1 MEIIRGVIPCAK
13 KVVIYGPEGIGK
25 STFASKFP
33 DPVFIDTEGSTNSM
47 DVARLPKASSWQMLL
62 DQVDYVRTHP
72 TMCKT
77 LVIDTIDWAESMC
90 IRHICDKHRKSG
102 IEDFG
107 YGNGYVYVKEELG
120 KFLNQLTEVVEADVN
135 VVLTAHAQIRKFEQ
149 PDELGAYDRW
159 ELKLGKKTASQTSPL
174 IKEWADM
181 LLFANYKTFSI
192 AVDDKGKKR
201 KAQGGERV
209 MYTTHNACW
218 DAKNRY
224 GLPDEVPFSY
234 DSIRTIIEGNA
245 VPVKETQPKSVPA
258 QQPVQAQPT
267 VQPQPTT
274 VQEATKTEPAV
285 TVGEQM
291 NLPLNEPQKTPEP
304 TARSSTIDPGIPK
317 ALRDLMESN
326 QVDEWDIQNVVA
338 ARGYYPSDV
347 KVKDYDMDFI
357 QNNEVPQLTTELP
370 VPHYL
375 GEIPIIEY
383 LNNKLAIGDFELQI
397 PLIDAYNAL
406 MSDRIT
412 DKEQFIDAILAI
424 YGTLLSDEDE
434 SGTEEE
440 DQNIKKAKERLK
452 KYKVLEMPDTAK
464 AEYLTRTFDESG
476 VEILKK
482 AIEQDIHKFS
492 HIPCMSDESFGGN
505 VSGVAMEFKLLGME
519 NITKIK
525 TRYYRKGLRKR
536 IRIFC
541 NYLELHGKSVD
552 PAGITMTFTRALPKN
567 LLEISQ
573 IVANLWGK
581 VSRKTL
587 LSQVPFVDDVDEELK
602 ALDEET
608 EENLKRQQEVFGM
621 QENTPPQDGNPDQK
635 EPDKSEKDD
644 AE

>member
-1 MEIIRGVIPCAK
+1 MYIFTIPREKFDERAPDKRIIRQLISKHISKVGDLKKNMAYYQGKHKILEDAKRENRLVCNHAKDISDTASSYFIGNPVTYKSDADIKDLTDSLETAGVDETDGDNGLDLS
-13 KVVIYGPEGIGK
+13 IYGLAYE
-25 STFASKFP
+25 
-33 DPVFIDTEGSTNSM
+33 
-47 DVARLPKASSWQMLL
+47 
-62 DQVDYVRTHP
+62 
-72 TMCKT
+72 
-77 LVIDTIDWAESMC
+77 
-90 IRHICDKHRKSG
+90 
-102 IEDFG
+102 
-107 YGNGYVYVKEELG
+107 YVYVKENENNLLTKNLSPENTFMVKDDSIEENELFAVYYYVRKDDSG
-120 KFLNQLTEVVEADVN
+120 TGPEHYIAT
-135 VVLTAHAQIRKFEQ
+135 VLT
-149 PDELGAYDRW
+149 P
-159 ELKLGKKTASQTSPL
+159 
-174 IKEWADM
+174 
-181 LLFANYKTFSI
+181 NYKYEL
-192 AVDDKGKKR
+192 D
-201 KAQGGERV
+201 
-209 MYTTHNACW
+209 
-218 DAKNRY
+218 
-224 GLPDEVPFSY
+224 
-234 DSIRTIIEGNA
+234 
-245 VPVKETQPKSVPA
+245 
-258 QQPVQAQPT
+258 
-267 VQPQPTT
+267 
-274 VQEATKTEPAV
+274 
-285 TVGEQM
+285 
-291 NLPLNEPQKTPEP
+291 
-304 TARSSTIDPGIPK
+304 
-317 ALRDLMESN
+317 
-326 QVDEWDIQNVVA
+326 
-338 ARGYYPSDV
+338 
-347 KVKDYDMDFI
+347 I

-434 SGTEEE
+434 PGTEEE

-541 NYLELHGKSVD
+541 NYLALHGKSVD

-621 QENTPPQDGNPDQK
+621 QENTPPQDGNPDHK
-635 EPDKSEKDD
+635 EPGKSEKDD

>member
-1 MEIIRGVIPCAK
+1 MYIFTIPREKFDERAPDKRIIRQLISKHISLVGDLKKNMDYYQGKHKILEDAK
-13 KVVIYGPEGIGK
+13 RENRLVCNHAKDISDTASSYFIGNPVTYKSDADIKDLTDSLETAGADETDGDNGLDLSIYGLAYE
-25 STFASKFP
+25 
-33 DPVFIDTEGSTNSM
+33 
-47 DVARLPKASSWQMLL
+47 
-62 DQVDYVRTHP
+62 
-72 TMCKT
+72 
-77 LVIDTIDWAESMC
+77 
-90 IRHICDKHRKSG
+90 
-102 IEDFG
+102 
-107 YGNGYVYVKEELG
+107 YVYVKENENNLLTKNLSPENTFMVKDDSIEENELFAVYYYVRKDDSG
-120 KFLNQLTEVVEADVN
+120 TGPEHYIAT
-135 VVLTAHAQIRKFEQ
+135 VLT
-149 PDELGAYDRW
+149 P
-159 ELKLGKKTASQTSPL
+159 
-174 IKEWADM
+174 
-181 LLFANYKTFSI
+181 NYKYEL
-192 AVDDKGKKR
+192 D
-201 KAQGGERV
+201 
-209 MYTTHNACW
+209 
-218 DAKNRY
+218 
-224 GLPDEVPFSY
+224 
-234 DSIRTIIEGNA
+234 
-245 VPVKETQPKSVPA
+245 
-258 QQPVQAQPT
+258 
-267 VQPQPTT
+267 
-274 VQEATKTEPAV
+274 
-285 TVGEQM
+285 
-291 NLPLNEPQKTPEP
+291 
-304 TARSSTIDPGIPK
+304 
-317 ALRDLMESN
+317 
-326 QVDEWDIQNVVA
+326 
-338 ARGYYPSDV
+338 
-347 KVKDYDMDFI
+347 I

-434 SGTEEE
+434 PGTEEE
-440 DQNIKKAKERLK
+440 DQNIKKVKDRLR

-525 TRYYRKGLRKR
+525 TRYYKKGLRKR
-536 IRIFC
+536 LRIFC
-541 NYLELHGKSVD
+541 NYLALHGKNVD
-552 PAGITMTFTRALPKN
+552 PSGITMTFARALPKN

-602 ALDEET
+602 ALDEEA

-635 EPDKSEKDD
+635 ESDKSQKDD

>member
-1 MEIIRGVIPCAK
+1 MYIFTIPREKFDERAPDKRIIRQLISKHISKVGDLKKNMAYYQGKHKILEDAK
-13 KVVIYGPEGIGK
+13 RENRLVCNHAKDISDTASSYFIGNPVTYKSDADIKDLTDSLETAGADETDGDNGLDLSIYGLAYE
-25 STFASKFP
+25 
-33 DPVFIDTEGSTNSM
+33 
-47 DVARLPKASSWQMLL
+47 
-62 DQVDYVRTHP
+62 
-72 TMCKT
+72 
-77 LVIDTIDWAESMC
+77 
-90 IRHICDKHRKSG
+90 
-102 IEDFG
+102 
-107 YGNGYVYVKEELG
+107 YVYVKENENNLLTKNLSPENTFMVKDDSIEENELFAVYYYVRKDDSG
-120 KFLNQLTEVVEADVN
+120 TEPEHYIAT
-135 VVLTAHAQIRKFEQ
+135 VLT
-149 PDELGAYDRW
+149 P
-159 ELKLGKKTASQTSPL
+159 
-174 IKEWADM
+174 
-181 LLFANYKTFSI
+181 NYKYEL
-192 AVDDKGKKR
+192 D
-201 KAQGGERV
+201 
-209 MYTTHNACW
+209 
-218 DAKNRY
+218 
-224 GLPDEVPFSY
+224 
-234 DSIRTIIEGNA
+234 
-245 VPVKETQPKSVPA
+245 
-258 QQPVQAQPT
+258 
-267 VQPQPTT
+267 
-274 VQEATKTEPAV
+274 
-285 TVGEQM
+285 
-291 NLPLNEPQKTPEP
+291 
-304 TARSSTIDPGIPK
+304 
-317 ALRDLMESN
+317 
-326 QVDEWDIQNVVA
+326 
-338 ARGYYPSDV
+338 
-347 KVKDYDMDFI
+347 I

-434 SGTEEE
+434 PGTEEE

-541 NYLELHGKSVD
+541 NYLALHGKSVD

-635 EPDKSEKDD
+635 ESDKSQKDD

>member
-1 MEIIRGVIPCAK
+1 MYIFTIPREKFDERAPDKRIIRQLISKHISKVGDLKKNMAYYQGKHKILEDAK
-13 KVVIYGPEGIGK
+13 RENRLVCNHAKDISDTASSYFIGNPVTYKSDADIKDLTDALETAGADETDGDNGLDLSIYGLAYE
-25 STFASKFP
+25 
-33 DPVFIDTEGSTNSM
+33 
-47 DVARLPKASSWQMLL
+47 
-62 DQVDYVRTHP
+62 
-72 TMCKT
+72 
-77 LVIDTIDWAESMC
+77 
-90 IRHICDKHRKSG
+90 
-102 IEDFG
+102 
-107 YGNGYVYVKEELG
+107 YVYVKENENNLLTKNLSPENTFMVKDDSIEENELFAVYYYVRKDDSG
-120 KFLNQLTEVVEADVN
+120 TGPEHYIAT
-135 VVLTAHAQIRKFEQ
+135 VLT
-149 PDELGAYDRW
+149 P
-159 ELKLGKKTASQTSPL
+159 
-174 IKEWADM
+174 
-181 LLFANYKTFSI
+181 NYKYEL
-192 AVDDKGKKR
+192 D
-201 KAQGGERV
+201 
-209 MYTTHNACW
+209 
-218 DAKNRY
+218 
-224 GLPDEVPFSY
+224 
-234 DSIRTIIEGNA
+234 
-245 VPVKETQPKSVPA
+245 
-258 QQPVQAQPT
+258 
-267 VQPQPTT
+267 
-274 VQEATKTEPAV
+274 
-285 TVGEQM
+285 
-291 NLPLNEPQKTPEP
+291 
-304 TARSSTIDPGIPK
+304 
-317 ALRDLMESN
+317 
-326 QVDEWDIQNVVA
+326 
-338 ARGYYPSDV
+338 
-347 KVKDYDMDFI
+347 I

-370 VPHYL
+370 APHYL

-440 DQNIKKAKERLK
+440 NQNIKMAKERLK

-541 NYLELHGKSVD
+541 NYLALHGKSVD

-621 QENTPPQDGNPDQK
+621 QENTPPQDGNPDHK
-635 EPDKSEKDD
+635 EPGKSEKDD

>member
-1 MEIIRGVIPCAK
+1 MYIFTIPREKFDERSPDKRIIRQLISKHISLVGDLKKNMAYYQGKHKILEDAK
-13 KVVIYGPEGIGK
+13 RENRLVCNHAKDISDTASSYFIGNPVTYKSEMDIKDLTDALETAGADETDGDNGLDLSIYGLAYE
-25 STFASKFP
+25 
-33 DPVFIDTEGSTNSM
+33 
-47 DVARLPKASSWQMLL
+47 
-62 DQVDYVRTHP
+62 
-72 TMCKT
+72 
-77 LVIDTIDWAESMC
+77 
-90 IRHICDKHRKSG
+90 
-102 IEDFG
+102 
-107 YGNGYVYVKEELG
+107 YVYVKENENNLLTKNLSPENTFMVKDDSIEENELFAVYYYVRKDDSG
-120 KFLNQLTEVVEADVN
+120 TGPEHYIAT
-135 VVLTAHAQIRKFEQ
+135 VLT
-149 PDELGAYDRW
+149 P
-159 ELKLGKKTASQTSPL
+159 
-174 IKEWADM
+174 
-181 LLFANYKTFSI
+181 NYKYEL
-192 AVDDKGKKR
+192 D
-201 KAQGGERV
+201 
-209 MYTTHNACW
+209 
-218 DAKNRY
+218 
-224 GLPDEVPFSY
+224 
-234 DSIRTIIEGNA
+234 
-245 VPVKETQPKSVPA
+245 
-258 QQPVQAQPT
+258 
-267 VQPQPTT
+267 
-274 VQEATKTEPAV
+274 
-285 TVGEQM
+285 
-291 NLPLNEPQKTPEP
+291 
-304 TARSSTIDPGIPK
+304 
-317 ALRDLMESN
+317 
-326 QVDEWDIQNVVA
+326 
-338 ARGYYPSDV
+338 
-347 KVKDYDMDFI
+347 I

-434 SGTEEE
+434 PGTEEE

-452 KYKVLEMPDTAK
+452 KYKVLEMPDTSK

-541 NYLELHGKSVD
+541 NYLALHGKSVD

>member
-1 MEIIRGVIPCAK
+1 MYIFTIPREKFDERAPDKRIIRQLISKHISLVGNLKKNMAYYQGKHKILEDAK
-13 KVVIYGPEGIGK
+13 RENRLVCNHAKDISDTASSYFIGNPVTYKSDADIKDLTDSLETAGADETDGDNGLDLSIYGLAYE
-25 STFASKFP
+25 
-33 DPVFIDTEGSTNSM
+33 
-47 DVARLPKASSWQMLL
+47 
-62 DQVDYVRTHP
+62 
-72 TMCKT
+72 
-77 LVIDTIDWAESMC
+77 
-90 IRHICDKHRKSG
+90 
-102 IEDFG
+102 
-107 YGNGYVYVKEELG
+107 YVYVKENENNLLTKNLSPENTFMVKDDSIEENELFAVYYYVRKDDSG
-120 KFLNQLTEVVEADVN
+120 TEPEHYIAT
-135 VVLTAHAQIRKFEQ
+135 VLT
-149 PDELGAYDRW
+149 P
-159 ELKLGKKTASQTSPL
+159 
-174 IKEWADM
+174 
-181 LLFANYKTFSI
+181 NYKYEL
-192 AVDDKGKKR
+192 D
-201 KAQGGERV
+201 
-209 MYTTHNACW
+209 
-218 DAKNRY
+218 
-224 GLPDEVPFSY
+224 
-234 DSIRTIIEGNA
+234 
-245 VPVKETQPKSVPA
+245 
-258 QQPVQAQPT
+258 
-267 VQPQPTT
+267 
-274 VQEATKTEPAV
+274 
-285 TVGEQM
+285 
-291 NLPLNEPQKTPEP
+291 
-304 TARSSTIDPGIPK
+304 
-317 ALRDLMESN
+317 
-326 QVDEWDIQNVVA
+326 
-338 ARGYYPSDV
+338 
-347 KVKDYDMDFI
+347 I

-434 SGTEEE
+434 PGTEEE

-541 NYLELHGKSVD
+541 NYLALHGKSVD
-552 PAGITMTFTRALPKN
+552 PAGITMTFTRALPKS

-621 QENTPPQDGNPDQK
+621 QENTPPQDGNPDHK
-635 EPDKSEKDD
+635 EPGKSEKDD

>member
-1 MEIIRGVIPCAK
+1 MYIFTIPREKFDERAPDKRIIRQLISKHISLVGDLKKNMAYYQGKHKILEDAK
-13 KVVIYGPEGIGK
+13 RENRLVCNHAKDISDTASSYFIGNPVTYKSDADIKDLTDSLETAGADETDGDNGLDLSIYGLAYE
-25 STFASKFP
+25 
-33 DPVFIDTEGSTNSM
+33 
-47 DVARLPKASSWQMLL
+47 
-62 DQVDYVRTHP
+62 
-72 TMCKT
+72 
-77 LVIDTIDWAESMC
+77 
-90 IRHICDKHRKSG
+90 
-102 IEDFG
+102 
-107 YGNGYVYVKEELG
+107 YVYVKENENNLLTKNLSPENTFMVKDDSIEENELFAVYYYVRKDDSG
-120 KFLNQLTEVVEADVN
+120 TGPEHYIAT
-135 VVLTAHAQIRKFEQ
+135 VLT
-149 PDELGAYDRW
+149 P
-159 ELKLGKKTASQTSPL
+159 
-174 IKEWADM
+174 
-181 LLFANYKTFSI
+181 NYKYEL
-192 AVDDKGKKR
+192 D
-201 KAQGGERV
+201 
-209 MYTTHNACW
+209 
-218 DAKNRY
+218 
-224 GLPDEVPFSY
+224 
-234 DSIRTIIEGNA
+234 
-245 VPVKETQPKSVPA
+245 
-258 QQPVQAQPT
+258 
-267 VQPQPTT
+267 
-274 VQEATKTEPAV
+274 
-285 TVGEQM
+285 
-291 NLPLNEPQKTPEP
+291 
-304 TARSSTIDPGIPK
+304 
-317 ALRDLMESN
+317 
-326 QVDEWDIQNVVA
+326 
-338 ARGYYPSDV
+338 
-347 KVKDYDMDFI
+347 I

-434 SGTEEE
+434 PGTEEE
-440 DQNIKKAKERLK
+440 DQNIKKMKDRLR

-541 NYLELHGKSVD
+541 NYLALHGKSVD

-644 AE
+644 DE

>member
-1 MEIIRGVIPCAK
+1 MYIFTIPREKFDERAPDKRIIRQLISKHISLVGNLKKNMAYYQGKHKILEDAK
-13 KVVIYGPEGIGK
+13 RENRLVCNHAKDISDTASSYFIGNPVTYKSDADIKDLTDSLETAGADETDGDNGLDLSIYGLAYE
-25 STFASKFP
+25 
-33 DPVFIDTEGSTNSM
+33 
-47 DVARLPKASSWQMLL
+47 
-62 DQVDYVRTHP
+62 
-72 TMCKT
+72 
-77 LVIDTIDWAESMC
+77 
-90 IRHICDKHRKSG
+90 
-102 IEDFG
+102 
-107 YGNGYVYVKEELG
+107 YVYVKENENNLLTKNLSPENTFMVKDDSIEENELFAVYYYVRKDDSG
-120 KFLNQLTEVVEADVN
+120 TGPEHYIAT
-135 VVLTAHAQIRKFEQ
+135 VLT
-149 PDELGAYDRW
+149 P
-159 ELKLGKKTASQTSPL
+159 
-174 IKEWADM
+174 
-181 LLFANYKTFSI
+181 NYKYEL
-192 AVDDKGKKR
+192 D
-201 KAQGGERV
+201 
-209 MYTTHNACW
+209 
-218 DAKNRY
+218 
-224 GLPDEVPFSY
+224 
-234 DSIRTIIEGNA
+234 
-245 VPVKETQPKSVPA
+245 
-258 QQPVQAQPT
+258 
-267 VQPQPTT
+267 
-274 VQEATKTEPAV
+274 
-285 TVGEQM
+285 
-291 NLPLNEPQKTPEP
+291 
-304 TARSSTIDPGIPK
+304 
-317 ALRDLMESN
+317 
-326 QVDEWDIQNVVA
+326 
-338 ARGYYPSDV
+338 
-347 KVKDYDMDFI
+347 I

-434 SGTEEE
+434 PGTEEE

-476 VEILKK
+476 VEILKR

-541 NYLELHGKSVD
+541 NYLALHGKSVD